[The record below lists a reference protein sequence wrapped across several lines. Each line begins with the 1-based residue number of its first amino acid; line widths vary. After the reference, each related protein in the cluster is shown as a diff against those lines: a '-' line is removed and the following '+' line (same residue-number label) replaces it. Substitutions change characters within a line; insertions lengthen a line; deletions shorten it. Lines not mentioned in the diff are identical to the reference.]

1 MSTNSGSMTEAE
13 KTLIAGCLGGDKAA
27 WDGFVQQ
34 FSSLVYSTIYKTLT
48 LHHSDSGEH
57 RVEDLYQEFFIS
69 ILQDDCRKLGQ
80 FRGDRGCSMASWLR
94 VVASR
99 LTIDYL
105 RRQRPADA
113 EVTDAIASDQPD
125 ALSALAAQEEALSLA
140 QALESLSA
148 RDRLI
153 IELAYR
159 RSLSAEESAAILKT
173 SVGAFYTQKSR
184 VLDKLREI
192 LGKTLSL

>member
-1 MSTNSGSMTEAE
+1 MTEAE
-13 KTLIAGCLGGDKAA
+13 RTLIAGCVGGDKAA

-34 FSSLVYSTIYKTLT
+34 YSALVYSTIYKTLT
-48 LHHSDSGEH
+48 LHHASPLDPG
-57 RVEDLYQEFFIS
+57 VAEDLFQEFFVS
-69 ILQDDCRKLGQ
+69 CLRDDCRKLRQ

-94 VVASR
+94 VVAAR

-113 EVTDAIASDQPD
+113 EVTDAIAADQPD
-125 ALSALAAQEEALSLA
+125 APSALAAREETRILA
-140 QALESLSA
+140 AALESLSA
-148 RDRLI
+148 RERLI
-153 IELAYR
+153 IELAFR

>member
-1 MSTNSGSMTEAE
+1 MTEGE
-13 KTLIAGCLGGDKAA
+13 KILIAGCLRGDKAA

-48 LHHSDSGEH
+48 LHHSDCGEQ

-69 ILQDDCRKLGQ
+69 ILQNNCRKLAQ

-94 VVASR
+94 VVVSR

-105 RRQRPADA
+105 RRQRPADD
-113 EVTDAIASDQPD
+113 EVTDAISSDQPD
-125 ALSALAAQEEALSLA
+125 APSALAAREEERSLA
-140 QALESLSA
+140 AALQSLSA
-148 RDRLI
+148 RDRLM

-159 RSLSAEESAAILKT
+159 RSLSAEKIAAMLKT

-192 LGKTLSL
+192 LGKTQSL

>member
-1 MSTNSGSMTEAE
+1 MTEAE
-13 KTLIAGCLGGDKAA
+13 KILIAGCLGGDKAA

-48 LHHSDSGEH
+48 LHHSDLGEH
-57 RVEDLYQEFFIS
+57 KVEDLYQEFFIA
-69 ILQDDCRKLGQ
+69 ILQNDCRKLRQ
-80 FRGDRGCSMASWLR
+80 FRGDRGCALASWLR
-94 VVASR
+94 VVAAR

-125 ALSALAAQEEALSLA
+125 TPSALAAREEARILA
-140 QALESLSA
+140 TALESLSA
-148 RDRLI
+148 RERLI
-153 IELAYR
+153 IELAFR
-159 RSLSAEESAAILKT
+159 RSLSAEDSAAILKT

-192 LGKTLSL
+192 LGKTSSL

>member
-1 MSTNSGSMTEAE
+1 MTEAE

-48 LHHSDSGEH
+48 LHHSDFGEH
-57 RVEDLYQEFFIS
+57 KVEDLYQEFFIS
-69 ILQDDCRKLGQ
+69 ILENSCRNLRQ

-94 VVASR
+94 VVAAR

-105 RRQRPADA
+105 RRQRPPDA
-113 EVTDAIASDQPD
+113 EVTDAIASAQPD
-125 ALSALAAQEEALSLA
+125 APSALAAQEEERSLA
-140 QALESLSA
+140 AALESLSA
-148 RDRLI
+148 RDRLV

-159 RSLSAEESAAILKT
+159 CSLSAQEGAAILKT
-173 SVGAFYTQKSR
+173 TVGAFSTQKSR